1 MMMRMVMMMRMAR
14 MMRMVRM
21 MGNASAHL
29 DKNCCLCRVHFS
41 LTRTILSLDNNL
53 GQLSDL
59 LMMVR
64 LISTW

>member
-1 MMMRMVMMMRMAR
+1 MVMVVIMMRMVVVE
-14 MMRMVRM
+14 VRM
-21 MGNASAHL
+21 MANASAHL

>member
-1 MMMRMVMMMRMAR
+1 MVMVVIMMRMVVVV
-14 MMRMVRM
+14 VRM
-21 MGNASAHL
+21 MANVSAHL
-29 DKNCCLCRVHFS
+29 DKNCCLRRVHFS

-59 LMMVR
+59 MMVR